1 MFGHMNCGDIPWNLG
16 LKNRPEIYGIGTSNE
31 SDPELW
37 PLTLGPSK
45 HMGRFHKLGPW
56 NPFVGCVLRPL
67 CNTHTQKIPNIDH
80 IDTKSSALGI
90 SWLIF
95 THPTGKPIIKPKVFS
110 TNQGIA
116 FWRSTMASKQ
126 HPTFSPMSF
135 PTRNLHLWDL
145 PYFHIYFP
153 YIFPWCSHDVP
164 ISWWDP
170 TTANCVPWLSTS
182 FATGCAPASHVRALV
197 AGGTPNAWCDKPR
210 ICMASLGGWHIS
222 HG

>member
-153 YIFPWCSHDVP
+153 YIFPWCSHFLVG
-164 ISWWDP
+164 SNHGKLC
-170 TTANCVPWLSTS
+170 ALALNQLRNWLR
-182 FATGCAPASHVRALV
+182 AS
-197 AGGTPNAWCDKPR
+197 KPR
-210 ICMASLGGWHIS
+210 ARACSRRNPQRMVW
-222 HG
+222 